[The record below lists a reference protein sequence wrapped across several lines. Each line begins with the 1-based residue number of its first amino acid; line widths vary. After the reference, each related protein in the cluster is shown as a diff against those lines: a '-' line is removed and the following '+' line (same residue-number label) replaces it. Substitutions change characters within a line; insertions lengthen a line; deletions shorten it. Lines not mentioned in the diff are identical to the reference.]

1 MILKKNNNFS
11 GEPDPLRELT
21 LQTVLDSRTSLNAFI
36 TKHMFGPSIIR
47 AKRLAFDDLMECVAT
62 SGILQTQAF
71 ILPEVYSEMVDSIFK
86 LAYFCLYRS
95 YLDSQGMNEG
105 LTHGK
110 LTALC
115 GYLSVP
121 ARIYDLAIHTL
132 SPVVVSN
139 NIFIPSPELVR
150 CNRFPDLNAETFT
163 FFSSIGVVFPLAAR
177 FGIPLRVGFSLIMK
191 SLPGAMISLQPLH
204 CHEVYPV
211 LRNITF
217 LSLPEEFNF
226 DAEDLINTTIEHNP
240 VGLPA
245 QLLWT
250 NHAVPRVQRRNE
262 LTNVLAY
269 RLRHTEIRNRCY
281 PPTVLDN
288 LGPDA
293 NIVDATQWFVPHC
306 YWRMK
311 QEYDFSVALA
321 AFLPIVVHSDDD
333 LDVAGIRPVT
343 LTSDV
348 ARRGSYIAAVSNAV
362 KSDFWAYAM
371 HSLKDLR
378 TKEGRIVPRFE
389 TWSQIEGT
397 LIQQIRM
404 FWKTLNFPA
413 IDDVSTFQQPSWM
426 IPSDAPFYP
435 YTIRWTRT
443 VRAAVVNAGKPKSV
457 NQRNKVRSTVRENIH
472 EAKDVSVPEKAE
484 TEAFLS
490 GRVDV

>member
-1 MILKKNNNFS
+1 MILKKDNNFS

-21 LQTVLDSRTSLNAFI
+21 LKTVLDSRTSLNAFF

-71 ILPEVYSEMVDSIFK
+71 ILPEVYAEMVDSIFK
-86 LAYFCLYRS
+86 LTYFCLYRS
-95 YLDSQGMNEG
+95 YLDTQGMNEG

-115 GYLSVP
+115 GYLNVP

-139 NIFIPSPELVR
+139 NIFLPSPELVR
-150 CNRFPDLNAETFT
+150 CNRFANLNAETFT
-163 FFSSIGVVFPLAAR
+163 FFTSIGVVFPLAAR
-177 FGIPLRVGFSLIMK
+177 FGIPLRVGFSLVMK
-191 SLPGAMISLQPLH
+191 SLPGAMISLTPLH

-211 LRNITF
+211 LRNFAF
-217 LSLPEEFNF
+217 LDTPEGFNF
-226 DAEDLINTTIEHNP
+226 DAADAINMSVEHNP

-245 QLLWT
+245 QLLWS
-250 NHAVPRVQRRNE
+250 NLNIPRVQERNE
-262 LTNVLAY
+262 LTDVSAY
-269 RLRHTEIRNRCY
+269 RRRHGDVRNRCY
-281 PPTVLDN
+281 PPTVLEN
-288 LGPDA
+288 LGVHA
-293 NIVDATQWFVPHC
+293 NIANIQWFVPFT

-311 QEYDFSVALA
+311 QEYDFSVTLA
-321 AFLPIVVHSDDD
+321 AFLPVVVHSDDD
-333 LDVAGIRPVT
+333 LDVTGIRPGT
-343 LTSDV
+343 LISDV
-348 ARRGSYIAAVSNAV
+348 ARRGSYLAAVSNAV
-362 KSDFWAYAM
+362 KSDFWAHAM

-378 TKEGRIVPRFE
+378 MKEGRIIPRFE
-389 TWSQIEGT
+389 TWSEIEGS

-404 FWKTLNFPA
+404 FWKSIAFPS
-413 IDDVSTFQQPSWM
+413 IDDVSTFQQPSWL

-443 VRAAVVNAGKPKSV
+443 VRAAIVNVGKPKKA
-457 NQRNKVRSTVRENIH
+457 NQRSKVRSTVRENIH
-472 EAKDVSVPEKAE
+472 EAKDVSAPEKAV

-490 GRVDV
+490 GHVDE